1 MFMTVGPPFGSRRP
15 LAKLLLSARFVTSR
29 TALKRQI
36 HLKTYTNNNRIK
48 CDDEFASLKEWAS
61 MNVDFWKDKYPA
73 GIAADINPDEYQ
85 NIQAVLK
92 QSCQRFADKP
102 AFSNLG
108 KTITYGELYELSGAF
123 AAYLQQHTDLKPGDR
138 IAVQLPN
145 VLQYPIAVF
154 GAIRAGLIVVNTN
167 PLYTAREMEH
177 QFNDSGATA
186 LVCLANMAHLAEK
199 VVPKTAV
206 KHVIVTEVGDLLP
219 PLKRLLINSVI
230 KYVKKMV
237 PAYHL
242 PQAVKFNDVLAKG
255 HGRAV
260 NDASPVSSD
269 VAVLQYT
276 GGTTGVA
283 KGAMLTHRNLVANM
297 LQCKALMG
305 SNLNEGSEIL
315 ITPLPLYHIYAF
327 TFHCMAMM
335 LIGNHNILISNPR
348 DLPSMVKELSK
359 WKFSGF
365 VGLNTLFVA
374 LCNNEGFR
382 KLDFSAL
389 KVTLSGG
396 MALQLAAAERWKAV
410 TGCNICEGYGMTETS
425 PVATVNPIQKIQ
437 IGTIGIPMPSTLCK
451 VITDDGVELALGEVG
466 ELCVKGPQ
474 VMKGYWQREDAT
486 AEILDREGWL
496 KTGDIAIIQP
506 DGYLR
511 IVDRKKDM
519 ILVSGFNVYPNELED
534 VLTTLPGVL
543 QCAAIGVPDEKSGE
557 HIKLFIVV
565 KPGATLTKEQVMEHM
580 RANVTGYKVPKAV
593 EFRDVLPTTN
603 VGKIL
608 RRELRDEELKKL
620 GLKK

>member
-1 MFMTVGPPFGSRRP
+1 M
-15 LAKLLLSARFVTSR
+15 
-29 TALKRQI
+29 I
-36 HLKTYTNNNRIK
+36 EN
-48 CDDEFASLKEWAS
+48 
-61 MNVDFWKDKYPA
+61 FWKDKYPS
-73 GIAADINPDEYQ
+73 GIAAEIDPDEYP
-85 NIQAVLK
+85 NVQAVLK
-92 QSCQRFADKP
+92 QSCERFANKP

-108 KTITYGELYELSGAF
+108 QTLTYGELYEQSAAF
-123 AAYLQQHTDLKPGDR
+123 AAWIEHHTDLQPGDR

-145 VLQYPIAVF
+145 VLQYPVAVF
-154 GAIRAGLIVVNTN
+154 GAMRAGLIVVNTN

-177 QFNDSGATA
+177 QFKDSGAKA

-199 VVPKTAV
+199 VVPKTGI
-206 KHVIVTEVGDLLP
+206 KHVIVTEVADMLP

-242 PQAVKFNDVLAKG
+242 PAATRFNDVLRKG
-255 HGRAV
+255 RGQSFTE
-260 NDASPVSSD
+260 ASPAGND

-283 KGAMLTHRNLVANM
+283 KGAMLTHRNLIANM
-297 LQCKALMG
+297 LQCRALMS
-305 SNLNEGSEIL
+305 SNLNEGCEII

-327 TFHCMAMM
+327 TFHCMSMM

-359 WKFSGF
+359 WKFSAF

-374 LCNNEGFR
+374 LCNSAEFR
-382 KLDFSAL
+382 NLNFSSL

-396 MALQLAAAERWKAV
+396 MALQLAAAERWKEI
-410 TGCNICEGYGMTETS
+410 TGCPICEGYGMTETS
-425 PVATVNPIQKIQ
+425 PVATVNPNQHIQ
-437 IGTIGIPMPSTLCK
+437 IGTIGIPVPSTLCK
-451 VITDDGVELALGEVG
+451 VIDDAGNELPLGETG
-466 ELCVKGPQ
+466 ELCIKGPQ
-474 VMKGYWQREDAT
+474 VMKGYWQRQDAT
-486 AEILDREGWL
+486 DEMLDADGWL
-496 KTGDIAIIQP
+496 KTGDIALIQP

-519 ILVSGFNVYPNELED
+519 ILISGFNVYPNELED
-534 VLTTLPGVL
+534 VLATLPGVL

-557 HIKLFIVV
+557 AIKVFVVV
-565 KPGATLTKEQVMEHM
+565 KPGMTLTKDQIMEHM
-580 RANVTGYKVPKAV
+580 RANLTGYKVPRSV
-593 EFRDVLPTTN
+593 EFRDALPTTN

>member
-1 MFMTVGPPFGSRRP
+1 M
-15 LAKLLLSARFVTSR
+15 
-29 TALKRQI
+29 I
-36 HLKTYTNNNRIK
+36 EN
-48 CDDEFASLKEWAS
+48 
-61 MNVDFWKDKYPA
+61 FWKDKYPS
-73 GIAADINPDEYQ
+73 GIAADINPDEYP

-92 QSCQRFADKP
+92 QSCERFANKP

-108 KTITYGELYELSGAF
+108 KTLTYGELYELSGAF
-123 AAYLQQHTDLKPGDR
+123 AAYLQQHTNLQPGDR

-145 VLQYPIAVF
+145 LLQYPIAVF

-177 QFNDSGATA
+177 QFNDSGAKA

-199 VVPKTAV
+199 VVPKTEV
-206 KHVIVTEVGDLLP
+206 QYVIVTEVADMLS

-242 PQAVKFNDVLAKG
+242 PKAIKFNDVLSKG
-255 HGRAV
+255 HGQPV
-260 NDASPVSSD
+260 KDASPVSSD

-283 KGAMLTHRNLVANM
+283 KGAMLTHRNLIANM

-305 SNLNEGSEIL
+305 SNLHEGCEIL

-327 TFHCMAMM
+327 TFHCMSMM

-348 DLPSMVKELSK
+348 DLPAMVKELSK

-374 LCNNEGFR
+374 LCNNEAFR
-382 KLDFSAL
+382 KLDFSGL

-396 MALQLAAAERWKAV
+396 MALQLAAAERWEAV
-410 TGCNICEGYGMTETS
+410 TGCAICEGYGMTETS

-437 IGTIGIPMPSTLCK
+437 VGTIGIPVPSTLCR
-451 VITDDGVELALGEVG
+451 VIDDGGNELPLGEVG

-474 VMKGYWQREDAT
+474 VMKGYWHNQEATDEMLDA
-486 AEILDREGWL
+486 EGWL

-519 ILVSGFNVYPNELED
+519 ILISGFNVYPNELED
-534 VLTTLPGVL
+534 VLVMLPGVL
-543 QCAAIGVPDEKSGE
+543 QCAAIGIPDEKSGE
-557 HIKLFIVV
+557 AIKLFIVV
-565 KPGATLTKEQVMEHM
+565 RPGATLTKDQVMEHM
-580 RANVTGYKVPKAV
+580 RANVTGYKVPKSV
-593 EFRDVLPTTN
+593 EFRDALPTTN

>member
-1 MFMTVGPPFGSRRP
+1 MIES
-15 LAKLLLSARFVTSR
+15 
-29 TALKRQI
+29 
-36 HLKTYTNNNRIK
+36 
-48 CDDEFASLKEWAS
+48 
-61 MNVDFWKDKYPA
+61 FWKDKYPA
-73 GIAADINPDEYQ
+73 GIAAEINPDEYPNVQ
-85 NIQAVLK
+85 SVLR
-92 QSCQRFADKP
+92 QSCERFADKP

-108 KTITYGELYELSGAF
+108 KTLTYGELYEQSGAF
-123 AAYLQQHTDLKPGDR
+123 AAYLQQHTDLQPGDR

-177 QFNDSGATA
+177 QFNDSGAKA

-199 VVPKTAV
+199 VVPQTSIKY
-206 KHVIVTEVGDLLP
+206 VIVTEVADMLSP
-219 PLKRLLINSVI
+219 FKRVLINSVI

-242 PQAVKFNDVLAKG
+242 PNAIKFNDVLSKG
-255 HGRAV
+255 QGQRVSEA
-260 NDASPVSSD
+260 NPLSSD

-283 KGAMLTHRNLVANM
+283 KGAMLTHRNLIANM

-305 SNLNEGSEIL
+305 SNLNEGCEIL

-335 LIGNHNILISNPR
+335 LLGNHNILISNPR
-348 DLPSMVKELSK
+348 DLPAMVKELSK
-359 WKFSGF
+359 WKFTGF

-374 LCNNEGFR
+374 LCNSEAFR
-382 KLDFSAL
+382 KLDFSSL

-396 MALQLAAAERWKAV
+396 MALQLSVAERWKTV
-410 TGCNICEGYGMTETS
+410 TGCEICEGYGMTETS
-425 PVATVNPIQKIQ
+425 PVVSVNPIQNIQ

-451 VITDDGVELALGEVG
+451 VINDAGEELPLGEAG
-466 ELCVKGPQ
+466 ELCIKGPQ
-474 VMKGYWQREDAT
+474 VMKGYWERPDAT
-486 AEILDREGWL
+486 AEIMDSEGWL
-496 KTGDIAIIQP
+496 KSGDIAIIQP
-506 DGYLR
+506 DGYMR

-534 VLTTLPGVL
+534 VMASLSGVL
-543 QCAAIGVPDEKSGE
+543 QSAAIGIPDEKTGE
-557 HIKLFIVV
+557 LIKVFIVV
-565 KPGATLTKEQVMEHM
+565 KPGMTLTKDQVMVHM
-580 RANVTGYKVPKAV
+580 RANLTAYKSPKIV
-593 EFRDVLPTTN
+593 EFRDSLPTTN

>member
-1 MFMTVGPPFGSRRP
+1 M
-15 LAKLLLSARFVTSR
+15 
-29 TALKRQI
+29 I
-36 HLKTYTNNNRIK
+36 EN
-48 CDDEFASLKEWAS
+48 
-61 MNVDFWKDKYPA
+61 FWKDKYPA
-73 GIAADINPDEYQ
+73 GITAEINPDEFP

-92 QSCQRFADKP
+92 QSCQRFANKP

-108 KTITYGELYELSGAF
+108 KTITYGELYALSGAF
-123 AAYLQQHTDLKPGDR
+123 AAWLQQHTDLKPGDR

-145 VLQYPIAVF
+145 VLQYPVAVF
-154 GAIRAGLIVVNTN
+154 GAMRAGLIVVNTN
-167 PLYTAREMEH
+167 PLYTVREMEH
-177 QFNDSGATA
+177 QFNDSGAKA

-199 VVPKTAV
+199 VVPKTQV
-206 KHVIVTEVGDLLP
+206 KHVIVTEVADLLP

-237 PAYHL
+237 PAYNL
-242 PQAVKFNDVLAKG
+242 PRAVRFNDTLALGKGQPVTEANPQAN
-255 HGRAV
+255 
-260 NDASPVSSD
+260 D

-297 LQCKALMG
+297 LQCRALMG
-305 SNLNEGSEIL
+305 SNLKEGCEIL

-335 LIGNHNILISNPR
+335 LIGNHNVLISNPR
-348 DLPSMVKELSK
+348 DLPAMVKELGK

-374 LCNNEGFR
+374 LCNNEAFR
-382 KLDFSAL
+382 ALDFSAL
-389 KVTLSGG
+389 KITLSGG
-396 MALQLAAAERWKAV
+396 MALQLSVAERWKSI
-410 TGCNICEGYGMTETS
+410 TGCAICEGYGMTETS
-425 PVATVNPIQKIQ
+425 PVAAVNPAEANQV
-437 IGTIGIPMPSTLCK
+437 GTIGIPVPSTLCK
-451 VITDDGVELALGEVG
+451 VIDDAGNELALGETG

-486 AEILDREGWL
+486 TEILDSDGWL
-496 KTGDIAIIQP
+496 KTGDIALIQP
-506 DGYLR
+506 DGYMR

-534 VLTTLPGVL
+534 VLAGLPGVL

-557 HIKLFIVV
+557 VIKVFIVV
-565 KPGATLTKEQVMEHM
+565 KPGMTVTKEQVMEHM
-580 RANVTGYKVPKAV
+580 RANVTGYKVPRYI
-593 EFRDVLPTTN
+593 EFRDALPTTN

-608 RRELRDEELKKL
+608 RRELRDEELKKQ
-620 GLKK
+620 GLKKIA